1 MTIRPKMFA
10 FLAGCCFSM
19 PFLEAQGKLAKFQLP
34 ADQAISCSR
43 VGEVLGR
50 DMFGQAF
57 LLKQEAG
64 GLEEIPFSRW
74 TEFFKIPS
82 DLGIAERRA
91 IEPADIRLG
100 DRVCVV
106 LDTSQA
112 TARLIL
118 VMERAKAPVQAT
130 AAGGFSLR
138 QSAQVGVE
146 ARKRQRNACWQMP
159 GRPESQFP
167 QRLVL

>member
-91 IEPADIRLG
+91 IGRLIYAW
-100 DRVCVV
+100 
-106 LDTSQA
+106 A
-112 TARLIL
+112 TAFVWCSTR
-118 VMERAKAPVQAT
+118 VKPPR
-130 AAGGFSLR
+130 G
-138 QSAQVGVE
+138 
-146 ARKRQRNACWQMP
+146 
-159 GRPESQFP
+159 
-167 QRLVL
+167 